1 MGYDP
6 VRIQRSL
13 PGDMDYKTVLGVAC
27 TVIVLLVGFSWGI
40 WNANH
45 ESESLEN
52 QRINQLQWEHIRS
65 LNDTL
70 IEVRTRQANIRRET
84 DDQEGRIRALEHR
97 GERR

>member
-1 MGYDP
+1 MGDDQLRTP
-6 VRIQRSL
+6 RSVS
-13 PGDMDYKTVLGVAC
+13 GDLDYKTVLGVAC
-27 TVIVLLVGFSWGI
+27 TVIILLVGFSWGI

-52 QRINQLQWEHIRS
+52 QRINIAQWERIRA

-70 IEVRTRQANIRRET
+70 IEFRAKQDSIRHDT
-84 DDQEGRIRALEHR
+84 DDQEVRLRALEHR